1 VSASLPS
8 IGFATTD
15 DVAALAR
22 LRFALYVEQD
32 GEGAE
37 QPGGYGQRFERFAK
51 RALASDDWRAWAA
64 RIDDELVGAMW
75 LHTVHRIPVP
85 GKRAGPIGYL
95 TNVYVSPDH
104 RNTGLGSRMLDR
116 VTAWCREE
124 GFSAVIVWP
133 TERSRPFYG
142 RAGFARLDEPLMI
155 ELHPDRPFER

>member
-1 VSASLPS
+1 M
-8 IGFATTD
+8 
-15 DVAALAR
+15 AAH
-22 LRFALYVEQD
+22 
-32 GEGAE
+32 
-37 QPGGYGQRFERFAK
+37 
-51 RALASDDWRAWAA
+51 RAP
-64 RIDDELVGAMW
+64 V
-75 LHTVHRIPVP
+75 PVP

-95 TNVYVSPDH
+95 TNVYVAPDH

-155 ELHPDRPFER
+155 ELHPDRPLLRLGSP